1 MAEENRSAPPPPPN
15 RSRMGLTAAACA
27 AFVAAMIGAAFAAS
41 PFYSIFCSL
50 TGFGGAT
57 RQAEKAPDEILNREI
72 TILFD
77 SNISNDLG
85 WSFRPEQRS
94 LKVKIGQVAEA
105 AFLAENRSDRT
116 TSGVAAFNV
125 MPGDV
130 GVYFNKI
137 ACFCFN
143 QQTLAPGEKA
153 RWTVQF
159 FVDPAIA
166 KDPEETN
173 TDTITLSYTFF
184 PAVNAPAKPVA
195 AADPQTP
202 KRPL

>member
-1 MAEENRSAPPPPPN
+1 MGEAGRLPEK
-15 RSRMGLTAAACA
+15 RSRLGLTAAACA
-27 AFVAAMIGAAFAAS
+27 LFVAAMVGAAFAAS
-41 PFYSIFCSL
+41 PLYSMFCSL

-57 RQAEKAPDEILNREI
+57 RKAEAAPGQVLDREM

-94 LKVKIGQVAEA
+94 MRVKIGQVAEA
-105 AFLAENRSDRT
+105 AFIAENRGDRE

-125 MPGDV
+125 MPGEL

-143 QQTLAPGEKA
+143 QQTLRPGEKQ

-166 KDPEETN
+166 RDPEQSN
-173 TDTITLSYTFF
+173 ADTITLSYTFF
-184 PAVNAPAKPVA
+184 PAVSAPAKPVA
-195 AADPQTP
+195 TAEPQTP

>member
-1 MAEENRSAPPPPPN
+1 MAELNRPPQPK
-15 RSRMGLTAAACA
+15 RARMGLTAAACVL
-27 AFVAAMIGAAFAAS
+27 FVAAMVGAAFAAS
-41 PFYSIFCSL
+41 PLYSMFCSL

-57 RQAEKAPDEILNREI
+57 RKAEAAPGEVLNREI

-77 SNISNDLG
+77 SNIANDLG

-94 LKVKIGQVAEA
+94 MKVKIGQVAEA
-105 AFLAENRSDRT
+105 AFLAENRGDHT

-125 MPGDV
+125 MPGEV

-143 QQTLAPGEKA
+143 QQTLAPGEKQ

-166 KDPEETN
+166 KDPEESN

-184 PAVNAPAKPVA
+184 PAANAPAKPVA
-195 AADPQTP
+195 AAEPQTP

>member
-1 MAEENRSAPPPPPN
+1 MSEANRPAPR

-27 AFVAAMIGAAFAAS
+27 VFVVAMIGAAFAVS
-41 PFYSIFCSL
+41 PLYSMFCSL

-57 RQAEKAPDEILNREI
+57 RQAEKAPGEVLDREI

-85 WSFRPEQRS
+85 WSFRPEQRQM
-94 LKVKIGQVAEA
+94 KVKLGEVAEA
-105 AFLAENRSDRT
+105 AFLAENRSDHT
-116 TSGVAAFNV
+116 TTGLAAFNV
-125 MPGDV
+125 MPGEI

-143 QQTLAPGEKA
+143 QQTLKPGEKA

-166 KDPEETN
+166 KDPEQN
-173 TDTITLSYTFF
+173 NLDAITLSYTFF
-184 PAVNAPAKPVA
+184 PAANPDKPVA
-195 AADPQTP
+195 AAEPATP

>member
-1 MAEENRSAPPPPPN
+1 MTEANRPAEK

-27 AFVAAMIGAAFAAS
+27 LFVAAMVGAAFAAS
-41 PFYSIFCSL
+41 PLYSMFCSL

-57 RQAEKAPDEILNREI
+57 RKAEAAPGEVLNREI

-94 LKVKIGQVAEA
+94 MKVKVGQVAEA

-125 MPGDV
+125 MPGEV

-137 ACFCFN
+137 ACFCFD
-143 QQTLAPGEKA
+143 QQTLAPGEKQ

-166 KDPEETN
+166 RDPEESN

-195 AADPQTP
+195 VADPQTP